1 LIDPLL
7 NQDEK
12 SMLLFKS
19 SPLLREVRPLW
30 LQNRKAEIATEKAV
44 FLLELDPVLG
54 LTITKKGG

>member
-1 LIDPLL
+1 
-7 NQDEK
+7 
-12 SMLLFKS
+12 MLLFKS